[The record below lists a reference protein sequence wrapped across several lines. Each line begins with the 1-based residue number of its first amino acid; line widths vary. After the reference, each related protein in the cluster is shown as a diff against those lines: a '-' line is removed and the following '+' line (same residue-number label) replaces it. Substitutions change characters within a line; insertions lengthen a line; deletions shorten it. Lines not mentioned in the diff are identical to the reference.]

1 MIRSAPIFN
10 NYNNERNMTYDEIF
24 AMIQEN
30 DKQFMKPVDEMTN
43 REIVEEY
50 VLHGLNYLEPSD
62 VLEAFNDEPE
72 NIMGEE
78 QIAFYNSIPDQVEIY
93 RGCSYDEVEESGVPE
108 GISWTLD
115 YKVAEFFAYRYGNEN
130 GCIVKAIVPKTDIRY
145 ATNDRN
151 EKEVIVIEVD
161 ECEVV
166 SHGETDY
173 DPAEYHKYLETIA
186 QY

>member
-1 MIRSAPIFN
+1 MGGVIRSAPLFITTI
-10 NYNNERNMTYDEIF
+10 NNERNMTYEEIF

-78 QIAFYNSIPDQVEIY
+78 QIAFYNSIPDQVKIY
-93 RGCSYDEVEESGVPE
+93 RGCIYDELEHSGVAE
-108 GISWTLD
+108 GIS
-115 YKVAEFFAYRYGNEN
+115 
-130 GCIVKAIVPKTDIRY
+130 
-145 ATNDRN
+145 
-151 EKEVIVIEVD
+151 
-161 ECEVV
+161 
-166 SHGETDY
+166 
-173 DPAEYHKYLETIA
+173 
-186 QY
+186 